1 MRFLAAIALSL
12 GVLSATPAL
21 ADATIP
27 TKDAA
32 KSKDVSSVPRY
43 EGSFIL
49 DYDYRAF
56 TDITMPLSRLEK
68 TGTTDNRNNNVF
80 APKQKAELEGARTR
94 LIYLIPEGRSP
105 LEVVRNYQEAIA
117 AKGGKTLY
125 QCKDV
130 DCGGNAR
137 YGVDTG
143 GGDQSLSMYSYPPGE
158 FKAPSFSN
166 TYCVLTTWISDQRY
180 AVMKFGEPGAETYVS
195 VHAFVMDENSSC
207 KAFNGRTMAIVNIL
221 EQKPREQ
228 KMVTVS
234 SSDLS
239 KGINSAGHIAVY
251 GILFDFDKAD
261 IKAESKPQLDEI
273 AKLLKS
279 DLKLHVLIVGH
290 TDNKG
295 QLAYNQGLS
304 GKRAKAVVDTLTK
317 SYGVP
322 AGQMTAVGVGP
333 AAPVASNDTEEG
345 QAKNRRV
352 ELVKM

>member
-1 MRFLAAIALSL
+1 MRLFAIAVLL
-12 GVLSATPAL
+12 AGVVAAAPAL
-21 ADATIP
+21 ADAVIP
-27 TKDAA
+27 TKDAPKA
-32 KSKDVSSVPRY
+32 KDNPQVQRY
-43 EGSFIL
+43 EGAFIL
-49 DYDYRAF
+49 DYDFRAF
-56 TDITMPLSRLEK
+56 TDIAFPLSKLER
-68 TGTTDNRNNNVF
+68 TGNTGPANNNEY

-94 LIYLIPEGRSP
+94 LVYLIPEGRSP
-105 LEVVRNYQEAIA
+105 LEVVRNYQQAIE

-125 QCKDV
+125 QCKDT

-143 GGDQSLSMYSYPPGE
+143 GGDMGLIMYSYPPGE

-166 TYCVLTTWISDQRY
+166 ASCALTTWLSDQRY
-180 AVMKFGEPGAETYVS
+180 AVMKFGAPGAETYVS
-195 VHAFVMDENSSC
+195 VQAYVLDEKSTC
-207 KAFNGRTMAIVNIL
+207 KAFNARTVAIVNVL

-234 SSDLS
+234 SSELS
-239 KGINSAGHIAVY
+239 KGINAAGHIAVY

-261 IKAESKPQLDEI
+261 IKPESKDQLDQI
-273 AKLLKS
+273 AKLLKA
-279 DLKLHVLIVGH
+279 DPKLHVLIVGH

-295 QLAYNQGLS
+295 KLDYNQSLS
-304 GKRAKAVVDTLTK
+304 SRRAKAVVDTLAK
-317 SYGVP
+317 SYAVP

-333 AAPVASNDTEEG
+333 AAPVASNDSEDG